1 MHTWCSVNCIDLPIE
16 ASVFLRP
23 QRMSFAE
30 TLQIDTPLFI
40 MKHTVTVVKHISEGT
55 SDMTYFGL
63 LVMVTNAGIMGFGNP
78 HETSVNI
85 GKHWKLS
92 KTVRCLPEIVGCTPF
107 AVVFLT
113 TASGTQP
120 AFSKRLPNF

>member
-63 LVMVTNAGIMGFGNP
+63 LVMVTNAGIMGFGKYYVGLIKPDRTTLNM
-78 HETSVNI
+78 V
-85 GKHWKLS
+85 GKY
-92 KTVRCLPEIVGCTPF
+92 RI
-107 AVVFLT
+107 
-113 TASGTQP
+113 
-120 AFSKRLPNF
+120 